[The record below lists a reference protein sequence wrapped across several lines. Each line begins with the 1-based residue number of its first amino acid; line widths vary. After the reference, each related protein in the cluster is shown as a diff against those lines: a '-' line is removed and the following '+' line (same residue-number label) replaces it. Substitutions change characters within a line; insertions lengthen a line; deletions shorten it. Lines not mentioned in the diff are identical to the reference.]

1 MFLDCTNKS
10 MTYEMMGLR
19 MIELKSP
26 VQHSYILEGWVVC
39 YSISYLWNDEQKSRG

>member
-10 MTYEMMGLR
+10 MTYEMMALR

-26 VQHSYILEGWVVC
+26 VQHSYILEGVGGML
-39 YSISYLWNDEQKSRG
+39 SIS